1 MTEEIELTMGS
12 KYVIRSL
19 SSEKEVMVTSGIFI
33 GYTFIGKDED
43 GICIKMDE
51 SHGNMKGRV
60 RILPVP
66 MILAIDVIEEK
77 KKEKKK
83 EATHYYS

>member
-12 KYVIRSL
+12 KYTIRAL
-19 SSEKEVMVTSGIFI
+19 SSEKEVIITSGIFI

-43 GICIKMDE
+43 GICIKMDA
-51 SHGNMKGRV
+51 SHGSMKERV
-60 RILPVP
+60 RIIPVP

-77 KKEKKK
+77 KKEKKE